1 MLTFPAIDPVAI
13 SIGPVAVHWYG
24 LAYVAGFML
33 ALWYI
38 KKRAAKEVNAPITPV
53 HFDNLFTWAVL
64 GIILGG
70 RLGYVLFYNL
80 PYYID
85 HPVDIMKT
93 WQGGM
98 SFHGGLLGTL
108 LASWLFSIRHRL
120 HFFDLM
126 DRVAPSVCFGL
137 FFGRVANFI
146 NGELF
151 GRTTDFAL
159 GMVFP
164 NGGPVPR
171 HPSQLYEA
179 VLEGVVLFI
188 ILHLVSQKRWKR
200 YEVSGLF
207 ALGYGLFRF
216 IVEFVRQP
224 DPLPHLQGGLFAWV
238 TMGQVLSIPLV
249 MTGLVL
255 IIISRRPPRLA

>member
-1 MLTFPAIDPVAI
+1 MLTFPQIDPIAI
-13 SIGPVAVHWYG
+13 AIGPIAVHWYG

-33 ALWYI
+33 GLWYL
-38 KKRAAKEVNAPITPV
+38 KKRAAQEVGGPV
-53 HFDNLFTWAVL
+53 SAAQFESMFTWAVL

-85 HPVDIMKT
+85 NPIDIIKT
-93 WQGGM
+93 WNGGM
-98 SFHGGLLGTL
+98 SFHGGLLGVL
-108 LASWLFSIRHRL
+108 IACWFFARANKI

-146 NGELF
+146 NGELY

-159 GMVFP
+159 SMVFP
-164 NGGPVPR
+164 NGGPEPR
-171 HPSQLYEA
+171 HASQLYEA
-179 VLEGVVLFI
+179 FLEGVVLFT
-188 ILHLVSQKRWKR
+188 ILHLVSRKRWQR

-207 ALGYGLFRF
+207 ALGYGVFRF
-216 IVEFVRQP
+216 MVEFVRQP
-224 DPLPHLQGGLFAWV
+224 DPLPHLQGGLFEWV
-238 TMGQVLSIPLV
+238 TMGQVLCLPLIA
-249 MTGLVL
+249 TGVVL
-255 IIISRRPPRLA
+255 LYLAYRQPKSA